1 MAGEAD
7 SARTRREFDP
17 LRKALTHSLAFW
29 AVVVPIWM
37 VLANAM
43 KHQFAFDVHFAFV
56 PAARAVLHG
65 ASPYGS
71 ATSQAVQ
78 QGYAFLYPPLGA
90 YLFAPFTLLP
100 AVAAGTLATVLVAAT
115 VPATLLVLGIRD
127 WRCYAISFIWI
138 PTLAGIESANVTL
151 PMVLGLAL
159 VWRYRDKAAVVALV
173 GGFIVALKLFFW
185 PLVVWLVATRR
196 YRTAALTAAASLVF
210 VFVPWAGIGFAGLG
224 DYVHLLRFV
233 SHREGADSYSLA
245 ALVHY
250 AVPSWTA
257 AVAVE
262 TIVGLAVLGLV
273 IVAGRRG
280 RDRDAFALAVLAM
293 LAFTPLL
300 EVHYFAVLLVVI
312 ALYRPRFGAAWLAPL
327 FIWGASPANNGA
339 GLNRVHVLVVVAV
352 TLVLA
357 MSDWRPSRRRTS
369 TTPRPAERVLRV
381 RSESTGL

>member
-1 MAGEAD
+1 MDRDADTAGI
-7 SARTRREFDP
+7 SRETDP

-65 ASPYGS
+65 ASPYS
-71 ATSQAVQ
+71 DMTSPAVQ
-78 QGYAFLYPPLGA
+78 KGYAFLYPPLGA
-90 YLFAPFTLLP
+90 YLFAPFTLLST
-100 AVAAGTLATVLVAAT
+100 AVAGTLATLLVAAT

-159 VWRYRDKAAVVALV
+159 VWRYRNKAAVVALV
-173 GGFIVALKLFFW
+173 GGFIIALKLFFW
-185 PLVVWLVATRR
+185 PLLVWLVATRR
-196 YRTAALTAAASLVF
+196 YRAAALTAAVSLAF

-224 DYVHLLRFV
+224 DYAQLLRFV
-233 SHREGADSYSLA
+233 SHQEGADSYSLA

-262 TIVGLAVLGLV
+262 TLVGVGVLGLV
-273 IVAGRRG
+273 VRAGRRG
-280 RDRDAFALAVLAM
+280 SDRDAFALAIVAM

-300 EVHYFAVLLVVI
+300 EIHYFAVLLVIV
-312 ALYRPRFGAAWLAPL
+312 ALYRHRFGAAWFAPVL
-327 FIWGASPANNGA
+327 IWGASQANNGA
-339 GLNRVHVLVVVAV
+339 GLSRVHVFVVVVA

-357 MSDWRPSRRRTS
+357 MSDWRPRMLT
-369 TTPRPAERVLRV
+369 RVPPL
-381 RSESTGL
+381 ETA

>member
-1 MAGEAD
+1 MSADGD
-7 SARTRREFDP
+7 SAPAAPEPDP

-29 AVVVPIWM
+29 AVVVPVWM
-37 VLANAM
+37 VLGNAM

-65 ASPYGS
+65 ASPYGDV
-71 ATSQAVQ
+71 TSQAVRE
-78 QGYAFLYPPLGA
+78 GYAFLYPPVGA

-100 AVAAGTLATVLVAAT
+100 TVVAGTLATLLVAAT

-185 PLVVWLVATRR
+185 PLLVWLIATRR
-196 YRTAALTAAASLVF
+196 YRTAAWTAAASAAF
-210 VFVPWAGIGFAGLG
+210 VFLPWAGIGFAGLG
-224 DYVHLLRFV
+224 DYIHLLRFV
-233 SHREGADSYSLA
+233 ARREGADSYSLA

-262 TIVGLAVLGLV
+262 TLVGLGVLALV
-273 IVAGRRG
+273 VLAARRG
-280 RDRDAFALAVLAM
+280 RDRDAFALAILAV

-300 EVHYFAVLLVVI
+300 EIHYFAVLLVIV
-312 ALYRPRFGAAWLAPL
+312 ALYRPRFGAAWLAPVL
-327 FIWGASPANNGA
+327 IWGSTQANNGT
-339 GLNRVHVLVVVAV
+339 GLNRVHVAVVVAV

-357 MSDWRPSRRRTS
+357 MSDWRPRLR
-369 TTPRPAERVLRV
+369 PRLRP
-381 RSESTGL
+381 ETA